1 MPPKYNFVGSPRHL
15 RNPTYISDI
24 RIPPEPWVVHI
35 SKEVDP
41 GRQYYFNV
49 KTNESKW
56 EFPQDDYIELSQAP
70 LPSQSRNAK
79 RNEKRKEKRE
89 FEKIQELELV
99 HNLFLQANRKA
110 NRRAKIL
117 GSKETPETEIVETPK
132 TEIAFSGINFQ
143 LLPANAIIR
152 ILQMVLQDETDTS
165 QFNLTNKGSIRII
178 NFMIMTDPSKVK
190 IVDFI
195 DTRIWIQLLI
205 RLGIFDNR
213 DTKWCDT
220 IKEYINLY
228 INERRYTSRVHDLI
242 DILKNDVSS
251 FMRDY
256 SRALLDKLRTYSS
269 DPEEHRFLRG
279 EMTDVLVFTDNE
291 VLSEF
296 VQNHQDLKSGKLDV
310 DMTRLSNIKY
320 WDVRKV
326 RDMSYLFS
334 FHTSNSAK
342 SIDLTYWDTST
353 VKNMHRLFEGGK
365 FVVSGITNWNTSKVT
380 DMSYMFKDNN
390 AFNIPLLWNTSNVT
404 NMKEMFRG
412 ATNFN
417 QPLFWDTSKV
427 TDMSRMFFDAK
438 SFTFNESVGTWD
450 KSKTTMKS
458 RIEMFGETWK

>member
-1 MPPKYNFVGSPRHL
+1 VGSPRHL
-15 RNPTYISDI
+15 RNPTYIPDT

-35 SKEVDP
+35 SKQVYP

-49 KTNESKW
+49 RTNESKW
-56 EFPQDDYIELSQAP
+56 EFPEDDYIELSQVP
-70 LPSQSRNAK
+70 RPSQSRNAKRNAK
-79 RNEKRKEKRE
+79 RNEKRKEKKE
-89 FEKIQELELV
+89 LEKMQELELV
-99 HNLFLQANRKA
+99 HNLFLQANRQSNTQG
-110 NRRAKIL
+110 NRR
-117 GSKETPETEIVETPK
+117 SEIVETPK
-132 TEIAFSGINFQ
+132 TEIAFTGINFQ
-143 LLPANAIIR
+143 LLPDNAIIR

-165 QFNLTNKGSIRII
+165 QFNLANTGSIRMI
-178 NFMIMTDPSKVK
+178 NFMIMADPSKLK

-195 DTRIWIQLLI
+195 DTRVWIQLLI
-205 RLGIFDNR
+205 SLGVFDNR

-228 INERRYTSRVHDLI
+228 INERRYTSRAHDLI
-242 DILKNDVSS
+242 DILKNDVSI

-256 SRALLDKLRTYSS
+256 ARELLDKLRTYSS
-269 DPEEHRFLRG
+269 DPEEDRFLLG
-279 EMTDVLVFTDNE
+279 EMPDILVFTDNE
-291 VLSEF
+291 ALSRF
-296 VQNHQDLKSGKLDV
+296 VKTHHDFKNHKSDIA
-310 DMTRLSNIKY
+310 MTRLSNIKY
-320 WDVRKV
+320 WDVRKIT
-326 RDMSYLFS
+326 DMSYLFS
-334 FHTSNSAK
+334 FLTSNLPK
-342 SIDLTYWDTST
+342 SIDLTYWDTSN

-438 SFTFNESVGTWD
+438 SFTFHQSVGGWD
-450 KSKTTMKS
+450 KSKTTGKS
-458 RIEMFGETWK
+458 IIEMFGETRY